1 MNPETRQ
8 TEMYQIV
15 QKDRKTFG
23 RLIVLHILCIFAL
36 IAGLAFAC
44 LYMKMPDRVIV
55 MARDHSVYLGNSSPL
70 ESPRVLHNAALRAA
84 DALLSRRYDTENGRA
99 VNFAF
104 TKRGQGQAKGY
115 LNDTQE
121 TFEERQIFQTIESAS
136 VETAMLGGY
145 PHALVKGILVR
156 QGVYFG
162 HPYRQKRDFA
172 LMMRLEKSKSD
183 LELPYKVAGMR
194 FYEEER
200 TDDEPR

>member
-1 MNPETRQ
+1 MTSAVRETD
-8 TEMYQIV
+8 MYSV
-15 QKDRKTFG
+15 VREKNTVFG
-23 RLIVLHILCIFAL
+23 RLIVLHIVCIAAL
-36 IAGLAFAC
+36 TAGVAFGC

-55 MARDHSVYLGNSSPL
+55 VARDHSVYLGNSSPL
-70 ESPRVLHNAALRAA
+70 ESDRVLHDAAFRAA
-84 DALLSRRYDTENGRA
+84 YALLSRRYDVQDTRTIDF
-99 VNFAF
+99 VF

-115 LNDTQE
+115 LSDTQE
-121 TFEERQIFQTIESAS
+121 TFEKQMILQEIESAE
-136 VETAMLGGY
+136 VESAMLGGK
-145 PHALVKGILVR
+145 PHALVKGVLVK

-200 TDDEPR
+200 AEDERN

>member
-1 MNPETRQ
+1 M
-8 TEMYQIV
+8 TEVQQNDMYQIV

-23 RLIVLHILCIFAL
+23 RLIVLHILCVFSL
-36 IAGLAFAC
+36 IAGLSFAC

-70 ESPRVLHNAALRAA
+70 DSERVLHNAALRAA
-84 DALLSRRYDTENGRA
+84 DALLCRRYDVENDRA
-99 VNFAF
+99 VNFVF
-104 TKRGQGQAKGY
+104 TRRGQGQAKSY

-121 TFEERQIFQTIESAS
+121 MFEERQIFQAIETAS
-136 VETAMLGGY
+136 VETAVLGGRQ
-145 PHALVKGILVR
+145 HALVKGILVR

-172 LMMRLEKSKSD
+172 LMMRMEKSQSD

-200 TDDEPR
+200 TDEPR

>member
-1 MNPETRQ
+1 MTETKQ
-8 TEMYQIV
+8 TDMYQIV
-15 QKDRKTFG
+15 RENRKTCG
-23 RLIVLHILCIFAL
+23 RLIVLHILCVFAL
-36 IAGLAFAC
+36 ITGLAFAC

-70 ESPRVLHNAALRAA
+70 ESARVLHNAALRAA
-84 DALLSRRYDTENGRA
+84 DAVLSRRYDVDNGRTI
-99 VNFAF
+99 NFAF
-104 TKRGQGQAKGY
+104 TKRGQGQAKSY

-136 VETAMLGGY
+136 VETAVLGGHQ
-145 PHALVKGILVR
+145 HALVKGILVR

-172 LMMRLEKSKSD
+172 LMMRLEKSQSD

-200 TDDEPR
+200 TDDETR